1 MAIKN
6 YTTTV
11 PAARSIAEVQESLVK
26 HGAKGCMFEYDDQG
40 RIESLKFLLEQE
52 GNRMSFS
59 LPVEWRKF
67 QIVIERDGIKRW
79 EDEEYCYR
87 VAWRCLRDWVLAQ
100 MALYETQMVTVPQ
113 IFLPFAMTNSG
124 KTLSEVIA
132 DKPQD
137 FFLGSGK

>member
-11 PAARSIAEVQESLVK
+11 PAARSIVEIQDSLVK

-40 RIESLKFLLEQE
+40 RIESLKFLLDLD
-52 GNRMSFS
+52 GKKMSFS

-67 QIVIERDGIKRW
+67 QLVIKKDGIKRW
-79 EDEEYCYR
+79 DDEEYCYR

-113 IFLPFAMTNSG
+113 VFLPFAMTSNG
-124 KTLSEVIA
+124 KTLAEVIA
-132 DKPQD
+132 HKPAD